1 MPLARVDE
9 AGNPVYYLTDAMGS
23 VIGLVDGNGQEVAE
37 FRYDSFGNLQ
47 TPEALPLELGGD
59 FRFQGQWLESNTDLY
74 HFRARYYDPETGR
87 FVSRDPVEVIET
99 VPESSNPYQF
109 VYNNPLVYRDPSGE
123 ITISEL
129 TNARQIQSVLQ
140 GVRAEI
146 SQRAKQFLID
156 KAQGVAGDII
166 QSTIKQLLPANE
178 VFFNVDILKAFG
190 GGRQAGNEFE
200 AIIEGAI
207 CNTIL
212 GSYQRY
218 TKSLWIEPRVTTNG
232 KPQSD
237 GFNCGEER
245 PDRTFYEGIGI
256 TDPRPDFI
264 IKNGGPRTTDHA
276 RSTRY
281 PKSYLIGDIKLSG
294 KGVEHSMRRDQ
305 WSSIMQYAKYG
316 NNHQYTPISLFVTF
330 SAPRQGESRRIE
342 RAAWRHGV
350 SVAIVPII
358 PLKGERR

>member
-1 MPLARVDE
+1 
-9 AGNPVYYLTDAMGS
+9 MGS

-47 TPEALPLELGGD
+47 TPEALPSELGGD

-178 VFFNVDILKAFG
+178 VFFNVDILKAFDEG
-190 GGRQAGNEFE
+190 QQAGDEFE

-218 TKSLWIEPRVTTNG
+218 TKSLWLEPQVALNG
-232 KPQSD
+232 NPKSD

-245 PDRTFYEGIGI
+245 PDRSFHQNIYKNYGINYS
-256 TDPRPDFI
+256 RPDFI
-264 IKNGGPRTTDHA
+264 IKNGGTKTTDHVKN
-276 RSTRY
+276 TRF

-294 KGVEHSMRRDQ
+294 KALNRGIGQKQ
-305 WSSIMQYAKYG
+305 WKSIMHYAKYG
-316 NNHQYTPISLFVTF
+316 NRHQYTPISMFITF
-330 SAPRQGESRRIE
+330 SAPKQGESRRIE
-342 RAAWRHGV
+342 RAAWRDGV

-358 PLKGERR
+358 PFKGERR